1 MLRCPLQ
8 SPWGLGLDHL
18 NVPKSSAWLCAPV
31 GGSRRRVRKALGSR
45 RELEDYGSTFFR
57 HLCRCLGR
65 SGSRLMVLDRRPS
78 PDTVRGVS
86 AASFLAAFYWP
97 RVVSQ
102 GVDTSLCLSPLRVH
116 ARHPDARVL
125 GALVLIHEAS
135 SSSQEWP
142 ELTVCCEA
150 HRSVVPLSS
159 LTDCLDLHIL
169 KTMDMR

>member
-1 MLRCPLQ
+1 MRPCGREPQ
-8 SPWGLGLDHL
+8 KGQ
-18 NVPKSSAWLCAPV
+18 K
-31 GGSRRRVRKALGSR
+31 GSCSRK
-45 RELEDYGSTFFR
+45 ELEDYGSTFFR

-159 LTDCLDLHIL
+159 LTDCLDLERHLISIVFRMCRSQYAHFV
-169 KTMDMR
+169 TTQFQ